1 LSKIESVRQ
10 QLADPTQAL
19 IPRKGGHGGFGQGLE
34 VMKARNAG
42 EAKWAKK
49 QGSSHL
55 DQRKR
60 ADFKA
65 RIGAV
70 GNNQKR
76 E

>member
-1 LSKIESVRQ
+1 
-10 QLADPTQAL
+10 
-19 IPRKGGHGGFGQGLE
+19 
-34 VMKARNAG
+34 MKARNAG